1 MGEMVGTPRMIK
13 LLNKDVIEGIIK
25 VNGPITKPEIAKLTN
40 LSLVTVNKTVDILV
54 SENKVRLSDVHDSSV
69 GRRAQYFEINEE
81 LHYIIGLH
89 YDCNMYIGA
98 VSNSIGKIIFRREF
112 PVRVSSYGE
121 VMEDTYSALDSLCEF
136 CTGHEIAAIGLG
148 VPGVVKEGVVTNIP
162 NIPSWEGV
170 DVAHVLE
177 ERYGAPV
184 LLENDINLAAM
195 GVYYGQYKDKVDSL
209 ALVYLE
215 QGIGSGLI
223 LGRELFKGAT
233 NFAGELSYLPV
244 DWGMDGRNAV
254 NAAGAQPAAG
264 SDARCSGAQSAAGSD
279 ARYNGAFEHTVIRLE
294 EELRQSSGTRKKELK
309 SLLRRTVANGLLSII
324 CVINPEVVGLV
335 CSQITR
341 TDIKGIEELLKDCI
355 GEEHVPKLMKLD
367 DIREPGIHGLIGM
380 CIREITPT
388 YSLSSRKRG

>member
-1 MGEMVGTPRMIK
+1 MAEMVGTPRMIK

-25 VNGPITKPEIAKLTN
+25 VNGPITKPEIARLTN

-54 SENKVRLSDVHDSSV
+54 KENKVKLSSVQDSSV

-98 VSNSIGKIIFRREF
+98 VSNSIGDIIYRKEF
-112 PVRVSSYGE
+112 PVRPDSYDQ
-121 VMEDTYSALDSLCEF
+121 VMEDTYSALDILCGF

-148 VPGVVKEGVVTNIP
+148 VPGVVKDGVVTSIP

-177 ERYGAPV
+177 EKYGAPV

-195 GVYYGQYKDKVDSL
+195 GVYYGQYKEKVDSL

-223 LGRELFKGAT
+223 LGRELFKGST

-244 DWGMDGRNAV
+244 SQGVGRQDGN
-254 NAAGAQPAAG
+254 
-264 SDARCSGAQSAAGSD
+264 S
-279 ARYNGAFEHTVIRLE
+279 RYKGDFEHTMSHLE
-294 EELRQSSGTRKKELK
+294 EEIRQSSGTRRKELK
-309 SLLRRTVANGLLSII
+309 SLLRRTVAGGLLSII

-335 CSQITR
+335 CSQISR
-341 TDIKGIEELLKDCI
+341 ADVKGIEDLLKECI
-355 GEEHVPKLMKLD
+355 GEEHVPKLIKLD
-367 DIREPGIHGLIGM
+367 DIREQSIYGLIGM

>member
-25 VNGPITKPEIAKLTN
+25 VNGPVTKPEIARLTN

-54 SENKVRLSDVHDSSV
+54 QENKVKLSDVQDSSV

-98 VSNSIGKIIFRREF
+98 VSNSIGEIIYRKEY
-112 PVRVSSYGE
+112 PVRSGSLKE
-121 VMEDTYSALDSLCEF
+121 VMEDTCNALDELCKF
-136 CTGHEIAAIGLG
+136 CSEHEIAAIGLG

-170 DVAHVLE
+170 DVSRMLE
-177 ERYGAPV
+177 EKYGAPV

-244 DWGMDGRNAV
+244 RRECGGTPD
-254 NAAGAQPAAG
+254 
-264 SDARCSGAQSAAGSD
+264 S
-279 ARYNGAFEHTVIRLE
+279 RYKGDFEHTVICLE
-294 EELRQSSGTRKKELK
+294 QELKQSSGAKKKELK
-309 SLLRRTVANGLLSII
+309 TLLRQTIAEGLLSII

-335 CSQITR
+335 CSQISR
-341 TDIKGIEELLKDCI
+341 SDVKMIEDLLKECI
-355 GEEHVPKLMKLD
+355 GEEHVPRLMKLD
-367 DIREPGIHGLIGM
+367 DIREQSIHGLIGM

>member
-25 VNGPITKPEIAKLTN
+25 VNGPITKPEIARLTN

-54 SENKVRLSDVHDSSV
+54 RENKVKLSDVQDSTV

-98 VSNSIGKIIFRREF
+98 VSNSIGEIIYRKEF
-112 PVRVSSYGE
+112 PVRSGSYEE
-121 VMEDTYSALDSLCEF
+121 VMEDTCRALDELSEF

-148 VPGVVKEGVVTNIP
+148 VPGVVKEGIVTNIP
-162 NIPSWEGV
+162 NIPGWEGV
-170 DVAHVLE
+170 DVSHALE
-177 ERYGAPV
+177 ETYGAPV

-195 GVYYGQYKDKVDSL
+195 GVYYGQYRERVDSL

-233 NFAGELSYLPV
+233 NFAGELSFLPV
-244 DWGMDGRNAV
+244 RRNSDGL
-254 NAAGAQPAAG
+254 PA
-264 SDARCSGAQSAAGSD
+264 SS
-279 ARYNGAFEHTVIRLE
+279 RYKGDFEHTVIYLE
-294 EELRQSSGTRKKELK
+294 EELRQSSGAKKKELK
-309 SLLRRTVANGLLSII
+309 GLLRRTVADGLLSII
-324 CVINPEVVGLV
+324 CVINPEVIGLV
-335 CSQITR
+335 CSQISR
-341 TDIKGIEELLKDCI
+341 SDVKLIEYLLNECI
-355 GEEHVPKLMKLD
+355 GEEHVPKLIKLD
-367 DIREPGIHGLIGM
+367 DIREQSIHGLIGM